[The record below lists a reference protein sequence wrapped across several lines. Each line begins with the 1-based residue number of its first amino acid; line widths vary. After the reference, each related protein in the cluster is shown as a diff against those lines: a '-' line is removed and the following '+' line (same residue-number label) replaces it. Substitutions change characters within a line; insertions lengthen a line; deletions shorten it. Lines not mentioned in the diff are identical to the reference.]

1 MAPKN
6 ENRRPDAPRRSPI
19 TVGGLGLLLLIMVTL
34 SAFFL
39 GSLPLVGAG
48 TVYQADFTEGAGI
61 KANAEVRVAGVKVG
75 KIQSVKI
82 HGDKV
87 RIAFQVNN
95 TWVGDQTTASIQ
107 IKTILGQKFL
117 QIDPRGDKLADPKKV
132 ITATTSPYD
141 VIEAFQDASRQI
153 TNVDTDQLATSF
165 RTLSS
170 AFAGT
175 PSEIGNSLDG
185 LSRLSQTIASR
196 DQEVRRLLEAT
207 KGTSQILA
215 DRNREFTRLIAGAGD
230 LLDELNNR
238 QQDISRLLQSTTT
251 LSVTLTG
258 IVRDNEQQ
266 IGPALESLKG
276 VTDILQRQ
284 DKNLRDSI
292 TYLAPFYRLY
302 ANVLG
307 NGRWFDSVIKN
318 LLPPGLPAQ
327 NTTRPPNKY
336 RLLNNGGTEA
346 TG

>member
-1 MAPKN
+1 MARDK

-19 TVGGLGLLLLIMVTL
+19 TIGGLGVLLLVMVTL

-39 GSLPLVGAG
+39 ASLPLVGAG
-48 TVYQADFTEGAGI
+48 TVYQADFTEAAGI
-61 KANAEVRVAGVKVG
+61 KSSAEVRVAGVKVG
-75 KIQSVKI
+75 KVQSVEI

-95 TWVGDQTTASIQ
+95 TWVGDQTSASIQ
-107 IKTILGQKFL
+107 IKTVLGQKYL

-132 ITATTSPYD
+132 ITQTTSPYD
-141 VIEAFQDASRQI
+141 VIEAFQAASSQI
-153 TNVDTDQLATSF
+153 QNVDTDQLATSF
-165 RTLSS
+165 RTLSA

-175 PSEIGNSLDG
+175 PDEVGSSLDG

-196 DQEVRRLLEAT
+196 DQEVRRLLDAT

-215 DRNREFTRLIAGAGD
+215 DRNQEFTRLIAGTGD

-238 QQDISRLLQSTTT
+238 QRDISTLLQSTTT

-258 IVRDNEQQ
+258 LVRDNEKQ

-276 VTDILQRQ
+276 VTDLLQAQ

-307 NGRWFDSVIKN
+307 DGRWFVATIRN
-318 LLPPGLPAQ
+318 LLIPGLPAQ
-327 NTTRPPNKY
+327 NTTRPPYKN
-336 RLLNNGGTEA
+336 RLLNNGASEA
-346 TG
+346 TR